1 MLREIKGAVLRD
13 CEVHIWVCL
22 NATGH
27 SEAALSSSLKAPLLG
42 EVSTVGLWSYICLRC
57 PRGRC
62 RHEGRY
68 LRMPRC
74 TPPPFNSG
82 FLGAG
87 HTGNRVSPEAHPCKI
102 VPPVQG
108 QSGVS
113 RCRASAGDGPNV
125 ELGTTVWLGY
135 LRGHPVKLCENEAIN
150 NFTSRQPSSAKLDVF
165 LDQLVCRRQWELES
179 CRAVAHTPRPIL

>member
-13 CEVHIWVCL
+13 CEVHIWLCL

-87 HTGNRVSPEAHPCKI
+87 HTGNRVSP
-102 VPPVQG
+102 
-108 QSGVS
+108 GVS

-135 LRGHPVKLCENEAIN
+135 LRGHPVKLRENEAIN
-150 NFTSRQPSSAKLDVF
+150 NSASRRPSSAKLDV
-165 LDQLVCRRQWELES
+165 VS
-179 CRAVAHTPRPIL
+179 